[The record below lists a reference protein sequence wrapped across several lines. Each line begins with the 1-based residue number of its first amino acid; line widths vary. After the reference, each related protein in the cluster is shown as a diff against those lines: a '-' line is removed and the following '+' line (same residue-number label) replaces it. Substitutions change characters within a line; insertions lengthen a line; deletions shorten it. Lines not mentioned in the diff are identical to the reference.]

1 MMPGTYALSIYAG
14 DDHAWRFVL
23 WADVE
28 KTEPADLTGMAVAAE
43 IRERSSGVII
53 VSAHV
58 AVTLPNIV
66 DVSLAPA
73 DTRACP
79 SSGRWDLQLT
89 DVAGRVATVLAG
101 PVKVTGDI
109 TDSTLAGARAAARTR
124 GFLTEPAP

>member
-28 KTEPADLTGMAVAAE
+28 KTEAVDLTGMTVKAE
-43 IRERSSGVII
+43 IRERPGGVTI
-53 VSAHV
+53 VAAHV
-58 AVTLPNIV
+58 LVTLPNRI
-66 DVSLAPA
+66 DVTLNPA

-79 SSGRWDLQLT
+79 ASGRWDLQLT
-89 DVAGRVATVLAG
+89 DIGGRVATILAG

-109 TDSTLAGARAAARTR
+109 TDSSLAARAARTR

>member
-1 MMPGTYALSIYAG
+1 MMPGTYALNIYAG

-23 WADVE
+23 WADTA
-28 KTEPADLTGMAVAAE
+28 KTDPVDLTGMVVKAE
-43 IRERSSGVII
+43 IRDRSSGAVI
-53 VSAHV
+53 VSMHV
-58 AVTLPNIV
+58 AVTQPNIV
-66 DVSLAPA
+66 DVTLTPA

-79 SSGRWDLQLT
+79 ASGRWDLQLT
-89 DVAGRVATVLAG
+89 DALGRVATVLAG